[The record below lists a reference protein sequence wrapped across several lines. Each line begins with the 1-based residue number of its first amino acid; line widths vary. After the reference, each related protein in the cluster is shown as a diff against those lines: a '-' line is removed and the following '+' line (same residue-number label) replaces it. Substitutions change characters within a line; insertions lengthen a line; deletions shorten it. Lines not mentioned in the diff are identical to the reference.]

1 MITNSNLL
9 YVYVHL
15 ACFGYIFK
23 ECAEMR
29 FIMSEWQEFTAKTVD
44 EALTNAV
51 VSMQTSS
58 DQLEY
63 EVIEEG

>member
-1 MITNSNLL
+1 
-9 YVYVHL
+9 
-15 ACFGYIFK
+15 
-23 ECAEMR
+23 
-29 FIMSEWQEFTAKTVD
+29 MSEWQEFTAKTVD

-63 EVIEEG
+63 EVIEEGSSRLLGLISKPAKIRARVKLCRFADQS

>member
-1 MITNSNLL
+1 
-9 YVYVHL
+9 
-15 ACFGYIFK
+15 
-23 ECAEMR
+23 
-29 FIMSEWQEFTAKTVD
+29 MSEWQEFTAKTVD

-63 EVIEEG
+63 EVIEEGSSRERGRKKSAMASVWFRI

>member
-1 MITNSNLL
+1 
-9 YVYVHL
+9 
-15 ACFGYIFK
+15 
-23 ECAEMR
+23 MR

-63 EVIEEG
+63 EVIEEGSSA